1 MSMGSCCDAHVS
13 TGVDGDVIGD
23 DVNALVSIGSVL
35 ISIGNIPVIDYCTI
49 WYTFKHWIS

>member
-1 MSMGSCCDAHVS
+1 VMLTSVL
-13 TGVDGDVIGD
+13 GVAGDVIGD